1 MIRELLAKYLHG
13 RISRRELSDRIL
25 GLGFGM
31 ATVESIL
38 DDPSVAASSKSTE
51 SFRPEP
57 FSEHTPYEQWMGKE
71 GVPVH
76 IGYSVP
82 NVRTLEVKPWA
93 RMGGQGAL
101 VDMTG
106 AEGTDGAYIL
116 QLNPGETTKPQRYM
130 FEESVFVLEGEGET
144 TIWQDTG
151 HKQTFRWTK
160 GGMFSPPLNVWR
172 QHTAHGA
179 KPARLI
185 SFNDLP
191 LVMDVFHN
199 ADFLFNND
207 FVFRDRYDNQ
217 AEYFSFRPSNIRPG
231 GTPAMFSEGE
241 KGSVMISDTG
251 FIPDINKVH
260 LQEAKSRGAKN
271 KGMEIVFSDN
281 TMQTHISEFETGS
294 YKRAHRHGPGSHVMI
309 LGGVGYTLMWT
320 ENPHYTKGPK
330 HMRVDWTEGSLL
342 VPPDRWYH
350 QHFNTGGDAAKY
362 MATTWI
368 GGKYWAKSMG
378 GGGRTHRLNT
388 ISFKQGGNM
397 VDYPDED
404 PAVRAMFE
412 EDLKKHGV
420 KMSMPPISSG
430 GSK

>member
-1 MIRELLAKYLHG
+1 LAKILNG
-13 RISRRELSDRIL
+13 KISRRELSDRIL
-25 GLGFGM
+25 GLGLGM
-31 ATVESIL
+31 ATVESVL
-38 DDPSVAASSKSTE
+38 DTVTPAKAE

-57 FSEHTPYEQWMGKE
+57 FSERTPYEQWMAKE

-76 IGYSVP
+76 TGYSTP

-93 RMGGQGAL
+93 RVGANGAL
-101 VDMTG
+101 VDLTG

-116 QLNPGETTKPQRYM
+116 QLAQGETTKPQRYL
-130 FEESVFVLEGEGET
+130 FEESVFVLDGEGET
-144 TIWQDTG
+144 TIWQDG
-151 HKQTFRWTK
+151 GAKRTFRWRK
-160 GGMFSPPLNVWR
+160 GGMFSPPLNTWR
-172 QHTAHGA
+172 QHSNRGTA
-179 KPARLI
+179 PARLI

-191 LVMDVFHN
+191 LTMDIFHS

-207 FVFRDRYDNQ
+207 FVFRERYNNDPD
-217 AEYFSFRPSNIRPG
+217 YFSFRPSNVRPG

-241 KGSVMISDTG
+241 KGSTMISDTG
-251 FIPDINKVH
+251 FIPDINAVR

-320 ENPHYTKGPK
+320 DNPQYSKASK
-330 HMRVDWTEGSLL
+330 HMRVDWTEGTLL
-342 VPPDRWYH
+342 VPPDRWFH
-350 QHFNTGGDAAKY
+350 QHFNGGGDSAKY

-368 GGKYWAKSMG
+368 GGKYFAKGMG

-388 ISFKQGGNM
+388 ISTNQGGNM

-404 PAVRAMFE
+404 PMVRSMFE
-412 EDLKKHGV
+412 EELKKHGV
-420 KMSMPPISSG
+420 KSQMPTYSG
-430 GSK
+430 GKK